1 MLHRSRSRESVKEI
15 GNSITYLVTYAIFPI
30 KFLNNFICVF
40 VSRILWI
47 SFILY
52 IKMASLTSNL
62 TSIKIR
68 GVHKAKHEIDLATTT
83 LGDIKTWI
91 KTKVEDNDLML
102 KLFVKG
108 KTFEGSETDTMLASD
123 AGIKKGS
130 VVKALRSTAVAVQ
143 NKAKQMS
150 AEPGAKT
157 VDAGPRQRCKGGC
170 GFWGAVASDW
180 YCSSCWKTKSGVEQP
195 PHWEHNDGGWT
206 KFPKQVSSQLEAARK
221 VQKTN
226 LMSYG
231 TSGHPQR
238 LDLRK
243 LTMTPTRGPRQGRAI
258 PLRRVPPTHPGTW
271 LTEKEFKAQQVG
283 VDEKKKVA
291 DIQAEA
297 AKKKEERVKRLESM
311 TKCCLDTCK
320 KKLRMTDTPCRCEL
334 RFCLKHRL
342 PEKHE
347 CQFDYT
353 KRANDNLAERLGDG
367 GGNFDQLR
375 TGSRDRI

>member
-1 MLHRSRSRESVKEI
+1 M
-15 GNSITYLVTYAIFPI
+15 
-30 KFLNNFICVF
+30 NNA
-40 VSRILWI
+40 W

-157 VDAGPRQRCKGGC
+157 VDAGPRQRCKG
-170 GFWGAVASDW
+170 FILYIKMASLTSNLTSIKIRGVHKAKHEIDLATTTLGDIKTW
-180 YCSSCWKTKSGVEQP
+180 IKTKVED
-195 PHWEHNDGGWT
+195 ND
-206 KFPKQVSSQLEAARK
+206 
-221 VQKTN
+221 
-226 LMSYG
+226 LM
-231 TSGHPQR
+231 
-238 LDLRK
+238 LK
-243 LTMTPTRGPRQGRAI
+243 LFLLFLPRQMHGY
-258 PLRRVPPTHPGTW
+258 
-271 LTEKEFKAQQVG
+271 KY
-283 VDEKKKVA
+283 
-291 DIQAEA
+291 
-297 AKKKEERVKRLESM
+297 
-311 TKCCLDTCK
+311 CK
-320 KKLRMTDTPCRCEL
+320 
-334 RFCLKHRL
+334 
-342 PEKHE
+342 
-347 CQFDYT
+347 
-353 KRANDNLAERLGDG
+353 
-367 GGNFDQLR
+367 
-375 TGSRDRI
+375 